1 MSAMLFI
8 ALAAAPVQAGEI
20 IVTGKARTPE
30 EERVEIRDY
39 IRKTGIAKGTVPAAR
54 WTDRVCPKV
63 YGVPAA
69 IADRVVA
76 KIRAVAEA
84 ADIRVGKPDCDPNIA
99 ITFVDD
105 GAGFARTMQKKS
117 RRHLADVSI
126 REKEE
131 LFTTDAPIR
140 WWYATVE
147 GSSEAPEAS
156 GSAAIVAT
164 GAGGGEGGQSVL
176 SAFGSGFNA
185 VPASVPPSII
195 STRVARAI
203 VTATVVID
211 VNRARGASL
220 DAVAD
225 YAGFVALAEID
236 PPKEAPQQSI
246 LTLFAGG
253 AEGLTQRDRDF
264 LTALYKIPLDRQAY
278 QQRGQMMGKLVKA
291 AQD

>member
-1 MSAMLFI
+1 MLMSCLLCL

-20 IVTGKARTPE
+20 VVTGKAQTPE
-30 EERVEIRDY
+30 EERNEIRDY

-63 YGVPAA
+63 YGVPPA
-69 IADRVVA
+69 IAERVVLRV
-76 KIRAVAEA
+76 RAVATA
-84 ADIRVGKPDCDPNIA
+84 ADIKLAKPDCDPNIA

-117 RRHLADVSI
+117 RRHLADVTI

-131 LFTTDAPIR
+131 LFKTDAPIR

-147 GSSEAPEAS
+147 GSSEAPGS
-156 GSAAIVAT
+156 GDGGIAAT

-176 SAFGSGFNA
+176 AGVAGSADGRGNI
-185 VPASVPPSII
+185 PPSLI
-195 STRVARAI
+195 STRSARSIA
-203 VTATVVID
+203 TATVVID
-211 VNRARGASL
+211 VNRAQGTSL

-225 YAGFVALAEID
+225 YAAFVALAEID

-253 AEGLTQRDRDF
+253 AEGLTERDRDF

-278 QQRGQMMGKLVKA
+278 QQRGLMTGKLVKA